1 MKTPRIL
8 IAVAFMLLLISFFLG
23 QSQVLST
30 EKEVSTNQQKAD
42 LKKDSA
48 LTVKK
53 ATSEDLYTLDSKM
66 AENLTA
72 LKYDPSTKQSKVSYT
87 FDNTGSVVKVVLYY
101 QNDRLIRVEKRIYDQ
116 NNTQTSY
123 SMFNFNE
130 KSGCF
135 SNTQWSLKDIKTRTL
150 TMSEYGLIYFNSDM
164 TLIKLDS
171 IQMQKL
177 VQETKDSLNVLMG
190 HFNGF
195 KYSFEIK

>member
-177 VQETKDSLNVLMG
+177 VQETKDSLHVLMG